1 MSFQEFA
8 DVVKHIAQH
17 NAPGGNH
24 YPLPTIKYIDPV
36 FDMRTNTVFAVTF
49 RAFGSAETQF
59 HTQNECRD
67 LPLSLKQRVM
77 EYLTTPLESSDK

>member
-17 NAPGGNH
+17 NSPGKDS

-36 FDMRTNTVFAVTF
+36 FDMRSNTVFAVTF
-49 RAFGSAETQF
+49 RAFGSEAMTF
-59 HTQNECRD
+59 HTQNECRE
-67 LPLSLKQRVM
+67 LQESLKDRILS
-77 EYLTTPLESSDK
+77 YLNTPITTEK

>member
-17 NAPGGNH
+17 NAPGKDS

-49 RAFGSAETQF
+49 RAFGSAEMTF

-67 LPLSLKQRVM
+67 LQESLKERILT
-77 EYLTTPLESSDK
+77 YLTTPLKH